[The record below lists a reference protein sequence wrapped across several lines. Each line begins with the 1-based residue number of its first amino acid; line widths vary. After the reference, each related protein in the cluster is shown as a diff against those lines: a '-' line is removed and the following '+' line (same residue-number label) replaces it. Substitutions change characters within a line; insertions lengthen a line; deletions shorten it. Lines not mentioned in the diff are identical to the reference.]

1 MLVLDKIFKAMCRYI
16 ACRSLMFAVSIA
28 ICMALSGCYHDKS
41 KEHDAL
47 VAYSE
52 QQLDSISFSSTH
64 HYSQNYNFV
73 VKADS
78 LLLLRQQPEELL
90 NRMFTDT
97 IVVYK
102 NDRIVVADI
111 RILPTDPADSVW
123 VQVARD
129 QDTFGWVH
137 ESTLLPSV
145 VPDDPIS
152 QFISTFSD
160 THLLI
165 FLIII
170 SVISVA
176 YLMRSLLKAK
186 AKIVHFND
194 IDSFYPTLLAL
205 IVAASATFY
214 ASIQMYAPEVWRH
227 FYYHPT
233 LNPFS
238 VPILLAVFLVSVWAM
253 LIVGLAVVDVLRH
266 SLPAGQAMLYLCG
279 LAGVCAVDYIVF
291 SILTL
296 YYVGYALF
304 VVYVLWAVHC
314 YYVNSRSSYV
324 CGNCG
329 ARLHHKG
336 RCPACGVVNE

>member
-1 MLVLDKIFKAMCRYI
+1 MPKTDIKKKRLSRLALIVILVCVQVLF
-16 ACRSLMFAVSIA
+16 SS
-28 ICMALSGCYHDKS
+28 CYHDKT

-47 VAYSE
+47 VNYSE
-52 QQLDSISFSSTH
+52 HKRDSVSFSSSH

-78 LLLLRQQPEELL
+78 LALLRQQPEELL
-90 NRMFTDT
+90 NGMMTDT
-97 IVVYK
+97 IVVK
-102 NDRIVVADI
+102 RHDHLVVADI
-111 RILPTDPADSVW
+111 RILPYDPVDSVW

-129 QDTFGWVH
+129 QQTFGWVR
-137 ESTLLPSV
+137 ESRLLPSV

-160 THLLI
+160 THLLV
-165 FLIII
+165 FLIVI
-170 SVISVA
+170 SIISVA
-176 YLMRSLLKAK
+176 YLMRTLLKAK

-214 ASIQMYAPEVWRH
+214 ASIQMFAPEVWRH

-238 VPILLAVFLVSVWAM
+238 VPPILAVFLVSVWSM
-253 LIVGLAVVDVLRH
+253 LIIGLAVVDIMRH
-266 SLPAGQAMLYLCG
+266 NLPTGQAVLYMSG
-279 LAGVCAVDYIVF
+279 LAGVCSINYIIF

-296 YYVGYALF
+296 HYIGYLLF
-304 VVYVLWAVHC
+304 VAYAVWAIKR
-314 YYVNSRSSYV
+314 YYGRSHSIYI

-329 ARLHHKG
+329 AGMHRKG
-336 RCPACGVVNE
+336 RCKVCGVINE

>member
-1 MLVLDKIFKAMCRYI
+1 MLMISRIYSARI
-16 ACRSLMFAVSIA
+16 ALMVALLMAV
-28 ICMALSGCYHDKS
+28 MTVTGCYHDKT
-41 KEHDAL
+41 KGHDAL
-47 VAYSE
+47 VSYDKR
-52 QQLDSISFSSTH
+52 QLDSLSFSSAH
-64 HYSQNYNFV
+64 HYSENYNFV

-78 LLLLRQQPEELL
+78 LPLLRQQPEELL
-90 NRMFTDT
+90 NSLFTDT
-97 IVVYK
+97 IAVYRR
-102 NDRIVVADI
+102 DRIVVADI
-111 RILPTDPADSVW
+111 RMLPNDPVDSVW

-129 QDTFGWVH
+129 QETFGWVR
-137 ESTLLPSV
+137 ESVLLPAV

-176 YLMRSLLKAK
+176 YLLRTIFRSK

-214 ASIQMYAPEVWRH
+214 ASIQMFAPDVWRH

-238 VPILLAVFLVSVWAM
+238 VPPLLAVFLVSVWAM
-253 LIVGLAVVDVLRH
+253 LIVGLAVADVLRH
-266 SLPAGQAMLYLCG
+266 SLSAGQAMLYACG
-279 LAGVCAVDYIVF
+279 LVAVCALDYIVF

-296 YYVGYALF
+296 YCVGYMLF
-304 VVYVLWAVHC
+304 AAYAVWAVRRYFLYSHKK
-314 YYVNSRSSYV
+314 YV
-324 CGNCG
+324 CGSCG
-329 ARLHHKG
+329 ARMSNKG
-336 RCPACGVVNE
+336 RCPDCGVINE